1 MNDGG
6 TDDALVSFGS
16 RARQA
21 RDAQTVRR
29 RRDAI
34 AALDV
39 EIAERELRLET
50 ATARARPFVHRSRER
65 LSSWTEAAARRFVAT
80 TLARERVEDLD
91 VFARAARQGWVLDA
105 HKYRRTAPR
114 WRVLDPRC
122 GGVVI
127 REY

>member
-65 LSSWTEAAARRFVAT
+65 AAGWTEASARRFVAT
-80 TLARERVEDLD
+80 PLERERVDDLD

>member
-1 MNDGG
+1 
-6 TDDALVSFGS
+6 
-16 RARQA
+16 
-21 RDAQTVRR
+21 VRR

-39 EIAERELRLET
+39 ETAERELRLHA

-65 LSSWTEAAARRFVAT
+65 AAGWTEAAARRFVAT
-80 TLARERVEDLD
+80 TLERERVDDLD

-114 WRVLDPRC
+114 WRVLDPRR